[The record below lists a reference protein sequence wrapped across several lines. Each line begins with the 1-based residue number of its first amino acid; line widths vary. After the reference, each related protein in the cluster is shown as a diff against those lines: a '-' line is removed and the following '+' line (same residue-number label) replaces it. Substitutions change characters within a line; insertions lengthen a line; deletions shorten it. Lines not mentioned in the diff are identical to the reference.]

1 VRPDKILFGSGRP
14 GTFGSGIDGSCG
26 FGSDVAGADGSFGRL
41 TGSFGNWTGPTFGS
55 WIPDPEPLEPLLPP
69 PDRIFAAVP
78 AAAPSGSWTAEPA
91 VPLTVLPGEAE
102 PEDDFGA
109 EAGAEPEPDPPAD
122 FVCVERDPE
131 AEPEAPLDPAPG
143 PADLIER

>member
-1 VRPDKILFGSGRP
+1 MFGSGRP

-109 EAGAEPEPDPPAD
+109 EPPAEPSPSRQPTSCASSGIPK
-122 FVCVERDPE
+122 RNRKRRWIRH
-131 AEPEAPLDPAPG
+131 PG
-143 PADLIER
+143 RRI